1 MDFLT
6 CSIRTSR
13 LKANDEQTLFYVGS
27 MATKNALPG
36 ALTRIDLKTGEFTC
50 WKNIIPNQSIMD
62 VVTVPGSPLIFG
74 TSMVEGGTGSR
85 PTEKEAQIFL
95 FDPASGRVVWQDNPV
110 KGACYAYQ
118 ASMNTADGRI
128 LVIARVR
135 GEDYRWVIFDPVTRT
150 SKIGELCKNGEGRS
164 RFAFSEKRPVK
175 GRNYFTCFGTFYE
188 FDPAT
193 NRVTALFSDPS
204 LNETNYFKY
213 VDEDDSIYYLDE
225 ARLMRWRFIR

>member
-1 MDFLT
+1 
-6 CSIRTSR
+6 
-13 LKANDEQTLFYVGS
+13 
-27 MATKNALPG
+27 
-36 ALTRIDLKTGEFTC
+36 
-50 WKNIIPNQSIMD
+50 
-62 VVTVPGSPLIFG
+62 
-74 TSMVEGGTGSR
+74 MVEGGTGSR